1 MMDSRKISTFKVK
14 QMPPPLK
21 DSNIM
26 SRKLR
31 IIYDDSDATDSS
43 EDESKSKRIKRSFI
57 DIPLPCV
64 STSFSSENNFS
75 EKTNITKKKNCL
87 TQPKK
92 KKKVLPSTIATP
104 TPTRRQSSPRYRGV
118 RMRKWGKWAA
128 EIRIPTTTTRIWLG
142 TFNTPEEASQ
152 AYEAKRL
159 QLELEAK
166 SNAKECINVNGD
178 GSSTLENN
186 KSNYL
191 NSSTADFD
199 VATTSSIFDKF
210 STSKD
215 SERLF
220 SHTSPSSVL
229 ELNTPTYN
237 LIEKVDV
244 SSNSEVI
251 EKDAEEACDFVAYQL
266 EELEIPDLGV
276 LEFPEPSATPEARAD
291 PNLGFGFD
299 FGRVHDYGH
308 GFDEHGDFNDIHIHG
323 FDDNEPSKLPDY
335 DFDEDDEFSGWIE
348 RIPFYHLRL

>member
-1 MMDSRKISTFKVK
+1 MLDPRKISTSKVK
-14 QMPPPLK
+14 QRPRPLK

-31 IIYDDSDATDSS
+31 IIYDDPDATDSS
-43 EDESKSKRIKRSFI
+43 EDELKSKRIKRSFI
-57 DIPLPCV
+57 DIPLPFV
-64 STSFSSENNFS
+64 STSFSSENSFY
-75 EKTNITKKKNCL
+75 EKSNITKKNCL

-92 KKKVLPSTIATP
+92 KKVLPATISTPI
-104 TPTRRQSSPRYRGV
+104 PTRRQSSPKYRGV

-166 SNAKECINVNGD
+166 SKAKECINVNGD

-191 NSSTADFD
+191 NSSTAD
-199 VATTSSIFDKF
+199 
-210 STSKD
+210 
-215 SERLF
+215 SESLL

-229 ELNTPTYN
+229 ELNTPTSN
-237 LIEKVDV
+237 LIEKLDV
-244 SSNSEVI
+244 SSNNEVI
-251 EKDAEEACDFVAYQL
+251 EKDAEEACDFVAYLL

-276 LEFPEPSATPEARAD
+276 LEFPEPSVTPEALAD

-299 FGRVHDYGH
+299 FGKVHDYGH
-308 GFDEHGDFNDIHIHG
+308 GFDELGDFNDIHIHG
-323 FDDNEPSKLPDY
+323 FDDNEPSELPDY
-335 DFDEDDEFSGWIE
+335 DFDDDDEFSGWIE
-348 RIPFYHLRL
+348 RTPFYHLRI